1 MPCRDNWSSDAG
13 YGGTTYVEN
22 PINKEMKKRLDLTT
36 RLLCSLCRVLVK
48 RGVAQYLREVP
59 GLTEWW
65 VNHQEEDRRREQEE
79 KKQRRREY
87 DEAVRRV
94 DEAQSKLEKAKKRLL

>member
-1 MPCRDNWSSDAG
+1 MPCNDWGSNNTQ
-13 YGGTTYVEN
+13 YITE
-22 PINKEMKKRLDLTT
+22 PLNKEMKKRLDLTT
-36 RLLCSLCRVLVK
+36 RLLCGLCRVLVK

-59 GLTEWW
+59 GLSEWW
-65 VNHQEEDRRREQEE
+65 IKHQEEDRRREEQE